1 MAKEYFPGKHL
12 LRGSLKDITSWVVD
26 EIWTIFDVK
35 ANEELNKIFQEVT
48 GREYKTDESEYPP
61 FEQWHEKHYE
71 EAFDKL
77 YDDLNDVEF
86 LVPNSSEY
94 SAEDDVAQSIIARVK
109 DMAKEY
115 EFDPEWKK
123 KIEDELDFY
132 VKLMSRKEQAEWLRG
147 TPDLFD

>member
-61 FEQWHEKHYE
+61 FEQWHEKHYD

-94 SAEDDVAQSIIARVK
+94 SAEDNIARSIIAKVK
-109 DMAKEY
+109 DMAEEY
-115 EFDPEWKK
+115 KFDQKWTDVAKSELEF
-123 KIEDELDFY
+123 Y
-132 VKLMSRKEQAEWLRG
+132 MNLMSRSEKRNWLKEEH
-147 TPDLFD
+147 DLFD

>member
-94 SAEDDVAQSIIARVK
+94 SAEDNIARSIIAKVK
-109 DMAKEY
+109 DMAEEY
-115 EFDPEWKK
+115 KFDQKWTDVAKSELEF
-123 KIEDELDFY
+123 Y
-132 VKLMSRKEQAEWLRG
+132 MNLMSRSEKRNWLKEEH
-147 TPDLFD
+147 DLFD

>member
-48 GREYKTDESEYPP
+48 GREYRTDESEYPP

-94 SAEDDVAQSIIARVK
+94 SAEDNIARSIIAKVK
-109 DMAKEY
+109 DMAEEY
-115 EFDPEWKK
+115 KFDQKWTDVAKSELEF
-123 KIEDELDFY
+123 Y
-132 VKLMSRKEQAEWLRG
+132 MNLMSRSEKRNWLKEEH
-147 TPDLFD
+147 DLFD